1 MPIGL
6 VIFDCDNTLWDHDDV
21 STLQLPFRKVDDDT
35 VADARGEEV
44 HLAPGARKALEA
56 LRRRGIL
63 LSIASWNHPEPVFAI
78 FELLGLTDYFVHPKV
93 EFHPNKD
100 RMVAA
105 LLEELAAEGVVLS
118 PDEVLF
124 IDDRPEQLRRVRE
137 GVGPVRILR
146 AGVEITDLREVLTK
160 LDS

>member
-78 FELLGLTDYFVHPKV
+78 FELLGLTGFFMHPKV

-105 LLEELAAEGVVLS
+105 LLEELAAEGIPLS
-118 PDEVLF
+118 PEEVLF